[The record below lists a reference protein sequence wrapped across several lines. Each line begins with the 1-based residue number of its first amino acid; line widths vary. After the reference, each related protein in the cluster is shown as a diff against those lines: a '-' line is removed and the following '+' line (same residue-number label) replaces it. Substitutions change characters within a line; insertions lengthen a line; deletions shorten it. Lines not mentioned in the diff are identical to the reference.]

1 MVAVLTPT
9 PSTHPH
15 DVLERPVLRLVP
27 GGRGRRV
34 ATSSRPSA
42 AAYRRRRVFAALVA
56 LTVAGLVIVALLAA
70 SSFVG
75 GLSAGPAPV
84 GPATASAVVDVA
96 PIVSS
101 SYVVRSG
108 DTVWAIAH
116 KLQPEGDVR
125 PLVDELAARAGSA
138 GLQVGQRIDLSG
150 LVD

>member
-9 PSTHPH
+9 PSAHH
-15 DVLERPVLRLVP
+15 EVIERPVLRLVP

-56 LTVAGLVIVALLAA
+56 LTVAGLVIVAVLAVSA
-70 SSFVG
+70 FVG
-75 GLSAGPAPV
+75 GLSAVPV
-84 GPATASAVVDVA
+84 DPTSSAAVVDAA
-96 PIVSS
+96 PISSS
-101 SYVVRSG
+101 SYVVKSG

-125 PLVDELAARAGSA
+125 PLVDELAARVGST
-138 GLQVGQRIDLSG
+138 GLQAGQRIDLSG